1 MAINQTLYTV
11 EAFEAF
17 AALPENR
24 DRLLELVYGEIH
36 EKVPTEKHGI
46 LTGIFFMV
54 LMLFAESRKLGYPS
68 IETRHHLPNDAHNAR
83 LPDVSFRRATSPV
96 VEQGAVQQMPD
107 LAIEIQSPDDS
118 PREMREKA
126 AYYLQNGTE
135 IVWLVYLKQTV
146 EVCTRSASGS
156 IEFETVDVNGTLSG
170 GNVLPGFTLALK
182 DVFLRDVWASS
193 EQNKG

>member
-1 MAINQTLYTV
+1 VINQTLCTV

-24 DRLLELVYGEIH
+24 DKLLELVYGEIR
-36 EKVPTEKHGI
+36 EKLPTEKHGI

-54 LMLFAESRKLGYPS
+54 LLLFAEPRKLGYPS
-68 IETRHHLPNDAHNAR
+68 IETRHRLPDDEHNAR
-83 LPDVSFRRATSPV
+83 LPDVSFRRATSPI
-96 VEQGAVQQMPD
+96 VEQGAVKQMPD

-135 IVWLVYLKQTV
+135 IVWLTYPTSQTV

-156 IEFETVDVNGTLSG
+156 IQFETVGVDGTLSG
-170 GNVLPGFTLALK
+170 GNVLPGFTLPLK
-182 DVFLRDVWASS
+182 DIFQRDVWTLNK
-193 EQNKG
+193 QN